1 MMRSAEQ
8 ERYARVEDYMSREL
22 VTVEYE
28 GTIDDALARM
38 VEKGQ
43 NTVMVMDQ
51 RALVGLI
58 GDVDI
63 GRLVAKGVDI
73 KKALIRDFVTACIL
87 TGNQPCVQ
95 IRQDEM
101 VVNALKVMDSWGA
114 AQIVVVDEDNKVVG
128 TLSVLDALKGW
139 REEVRKE

>member
-1 MMRSAEQ
+1 MMKSTEQ
-8 ERYARVEDYMSREL
+8 ERNARVEDRLSREL
-22 VTVEYE
+22 VTVGYE
-28 GTIDDALARM
+28 GTIDEALERM
-38 VEKGQ
+38 VEKDRG
-43 NTVMVMDQ
+43 TVMVMDQ
-51 RALVGLI
+51 GALVGLI

-95 IRQDEM
+95 VRQDETLL
-101 VVNALKVMDSWGA
+101 NALKVMDSWGA
-114 AQIVVVDEDNKVVG
+114 SQIVVVDDENEVVG

-139 REEVRKE
+139 REEERKE

>member
-1 MMRSAEQ
+1 MKSTEQ
-8 ERYARVEDYMSREL
+8 ERNARVEDRLSREL
-22 VTVEYE
+22 VTVGYE
-28 GTIDDALARM
+28 GTIDEALERM
-38 VEKGQ
+38 VEKDRG
-43 NTVMVMDQ
+43 TVMVMDQ
-51 RALVGLI
+51 GALVGLI

-95 IRQDEM
+95 VRQDETLL
-101 VVNALKVMDSWGA
+101 NALKVMDSWGA
-114 AQIVVVDEDNKVVG
+114 SQIVVVDDENEVVG

-139 REEVRKE
+139 REEERKE

>member
-51 RALVGLI
+51 RVLVGLI

-73 KKALIRDFVTACIL
+73 KKAWIRDFVTACIL

>member
-1 MMRSAEQ
+1 
-8 ERYARVEDYMSREL
+8 MSREL

-51 RALVGLI
+51 RVLVGLI

-63 GRLVAKGVDI
+63 GRLAAKGVDI
-73 KKALIRDFVTACIL
+73 KKAWIRDFVTACIL

-95 IRQDEM
+95 IRQDET

-128 TLSVLDALKGW
+128 YAIGTGRAEGLERRGEKRV
-139 REEVRKE
+139 RERREGLCCDLH

>member
-1 MMRSAEQ
+1 MMRSTEQ
-8 ERYARVEDYMSREL
+8 ERHARVEDYMSREL

-28 GTIDDALARM
+28 GAIDDALARM

-43 NTVMVMDQ
+43 NTVMVMD
-51 RALVGLI
+51 RGALVGLI

-63 GRLVAKGVDI
+63 GRLVAKGVDL

-95 IRQDEM
+95 IRQDET
-101 VVNALKVMDSWGA
+101 VVNALKIMDSWGA